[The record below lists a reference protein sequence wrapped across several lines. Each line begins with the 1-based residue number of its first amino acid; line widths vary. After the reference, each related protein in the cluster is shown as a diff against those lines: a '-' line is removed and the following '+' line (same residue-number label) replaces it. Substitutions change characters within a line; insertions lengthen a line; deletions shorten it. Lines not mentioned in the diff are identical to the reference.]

1 MSLINRI
8 TSFARSPEGRRATNF
23 ALSRGRGRG
32 GRGRGGGGGGLAGLS
47 RLLNGRRR

>member
-32 GRGRGGGGGGLAGLS
+32 GRGRGGGTGLAGVS

>member
-32 GRGRGGGGGGLAGLS
+32 GRGRGGGTGLAGLS